1 MEKMNNI
8 LLVEDDET
16 TNFISRIIL
25 KNAGFQNVEEVLN
38 GMEAC
43 KHLEKECPD
52 IILLDLNMPVM
63 DGWEFLDEKK
73 VKAPCKK
80 TKIAILTSS
89 IHPNDLKRAENYPCV
104 IAYFEKPLTDGK
116 LEELK
121 KKLAY

>member
-1 MEKMNNI
+1 MNNV

-16 TNFISRIIL
+16 TNSISRIIL
-25 KNAGFQNVEEVLN
+25 KSAGFQNVEEVLN

-52 IILLDLNMPVM
+52 IIFLDINMPVM
-63 DGWEFLDEKK
+63 DGWEFLEEKK
-73 VKAPCKK
+73 VKAPCKN

-89 IHPNDLKRAENYPCV
+89 IHPNDLKRAGKYPCV
-104 IAYFEKPLTDGK
+104 IAYFEKPLTEVK

-121 KKLAY
+121 KKLAT